1 MGLPLLGDSGEG
13 PLSALENRAWEHKR
27 AGQEAGRGSETHQ
40 NTDTLGK
47 NGHLPDLARPPK
59 DMAVYVRFTH
69 GWARAASSML
79 QSVPTCGLSPCP
91 GHVLKFTGNNLHRFL
106 QDGLRQAWGM
116 RDDAVLKPLQA
127 TKAELE
133 KCKCLLPPPGLL

>member
-27 AGQEAGRGSETHQ
+27 AGQEARRGSETHQ

-59 DMAVYVRFTH
+59 DVAL
-69 GWARAASSML
+69 AACSML

-116 RDDAVLKPLQA
+116 SDDAVLKRLQA